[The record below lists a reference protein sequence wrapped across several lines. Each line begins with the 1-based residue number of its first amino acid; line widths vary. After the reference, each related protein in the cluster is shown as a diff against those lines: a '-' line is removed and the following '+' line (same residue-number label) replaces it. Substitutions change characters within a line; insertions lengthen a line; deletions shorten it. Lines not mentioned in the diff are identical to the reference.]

1 MIKAGA
7 FDHLGG
13 SRAQMMAGFEKA
25 MQMGAS
31 VQADVQ
37 KGQMSLFDAGASGD
51 DADRDHETL
60 PKVAPWSE
68 MQMLTFEK
76 EVLGFYVTANPLSRH
91 AETINVYSTTDTSQL
106 DGLAEGAE
114 IVIGGMVAKIR
125 RMVTRNGKNAGAKM
139 AVFELEDLQ
148 GSCEVVV
155 FPRILEQLGDRLKV
169 DRILFVKG
177 TVDCRRENPNVICDE
192 LIEIEEACDKLAAN
206 VWIRLNA
213 MDVTKEHIA
222 RIRDLCEA
230 HRGKSILNVTLK
242 TNSGYRIEAVADAKL
257 SVRPDEEFYKK
268 MENAVGAGNIE
279 LRRR

>member
-7 FDHLGG
+7 FDNLGG

-31 VQADVQ
+31 LQADIQ
-37 KGQMSLFDAGASGD
+37 KGQMSLFGTGASD
-51 DADRDHETL
+51 TDNDHETL

-91 AETINVYSTTDTSQL
+91 AETINVYSTANTSQL
-106 DGLAEGAE
+106 DRFSEGAE
-114 IVIGGMVAKIR
+114 IIIGGMVVKIR
-125 RMVTRNGKNAGAKM
+125 QIVTRNGKNAGAKM

-148 GSCEVVV
+148 GSCEVVM
-155 FPRILEQLGDRLKV
+155 FPRILEQFADRLKV

-177 TVDCRRENPNVICDE
+177 TVDCRRESPNVICDE
-192 LIEIEEACDKLAAN
+192 LIEIEEAHDKLAAR
-206 VWIRLNA
+206 VLIRLNA

-222 RIRDLCEA
+222 RIRDLCAA
-230 HRGKSILNVTLK
+230 HRGKSRVNVTLK

-268 MENAVGAGNIE
+268 MENAVGAGNVE